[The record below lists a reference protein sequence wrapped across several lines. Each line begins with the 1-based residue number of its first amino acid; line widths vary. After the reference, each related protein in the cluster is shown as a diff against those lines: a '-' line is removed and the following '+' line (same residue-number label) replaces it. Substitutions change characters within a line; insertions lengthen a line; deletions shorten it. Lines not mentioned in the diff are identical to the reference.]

1 MLPTV
6 VTLVKCFVFLL
17 NVTRIN
23 RRKELGHILKI
34 KYSHKGAETRRESEG
49 RGEDGRRPTDEGRE
63 DEWMIRMVG

>member
-1 MLPTV
+1 MIFTEKNR
-6 VTLVKCFVFLL
+6 VTHLRACQEG
-17 NVTRIN
+17 
-23 RRKELGHILKI
+23 KESGHILKI